1 MAGTASMKESLKIVV
16 VLVCVVFGCSRA
28 ATDDD
33 LFYDVFPDDFMW
45 STATSAYQI
54 EGAWNED
61 GQ

>member
-1 MAGTASMKESLKIVV
+1 MKESLKIVV

-33 LFYDVFPDDFMW
+33 LLYDVFPDDFMW